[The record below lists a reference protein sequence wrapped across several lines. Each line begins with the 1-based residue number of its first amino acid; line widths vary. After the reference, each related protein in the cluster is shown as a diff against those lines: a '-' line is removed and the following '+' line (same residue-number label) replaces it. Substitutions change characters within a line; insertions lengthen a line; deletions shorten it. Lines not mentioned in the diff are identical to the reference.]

1 MGQRIHTAFL
11 GLGSNLGNRKVNI
24 EEAIRRLGVRDSP
37 LVQASPVYQTEPL
50 GIVPQGSFLNLAV
63 RIETRLTPVNLLGLC
78 QEIETSLGRERTI
91 RSGPRTIDLDILFY
105 DALIL
110 SEPNLIIPHP
120 RLHLRRFVLIPLS
133 DIARDLVHPVL
144 HQTIGDLLSQ
154 CSDRAEVCPF
164 LENQA

>member
-1 MGQRIHTAFL
+1 MRRQTHTAFL
-11 GLGSNLGNRKVNI
+11 GLGSNLGNRRVNI
-24 EEAIRRLGVRDSP
+24 DEAIRHLRERGNP
-37 LVQASPVYQTEPL
+37 LVQASPVYQTEPV
-50 GIVPQGSFLNLAV
+50 GFVPQGWFLNLAV
-63 RIETRLTPVNLLGLC
+63 RIETRLAPVNLLGLC
-78 QEIETSLGRERTI
+78 QEVEASLGRERTA
-91 RSGPRTIDLDILFY
+91 RPGPRTIDLDILFY
-105 DALIL
+105 DDLIL

-164 LENQA
+164 LENEA